1 MVLQILYAILGCDAK
16 FRRPYPA
23 VAGKGLTVK
32 SPMSSKKTLRLRG
45 ANGRFVKS
53 AAPVVV
59 QTMIKAPV
67 PAMVE
72 TTPVAI
78 VEASEVAVVEIP
90 NVKPEELIVTRE
102 GFTNIPPK
110 AYKTVLK
117 VGYDKPQVRQAIAAM
132 KALSIPL
139 VTALS
144 LTTLGCY
151 KQWHLPLLVAI
162 KGANDF
168 VGHTRVLRWMWYN
181 KGWTFVELYGVFPNG
196 GKEGVATSGETR
208 WKARNL
214 ISLLDGIR
222 KADLARKADSQRSLK
237 TPQKVIDALCEQ
249 AYYLGWF
256 E

>member
-1 MVLQILYAILGCDAK
+1 MTKTKIA
-16 FRRPYPA
+16 
-23 VAGKGLTVK
+23 TVK
-32 SPMSSKKTLRLRG
+32 SQMSSKKTLRLRG
-45 ANGRFVKS
+45 ANGRFVKKE
-53 AAPVVV
+53 APVVV
-59 QTMIKAPV
+59 QTMIEAPV

-72 TTPVAI
+72 TTPVA
-78 VEASEVAVVEIP
+78 VVEVAVVEIP
-90 NVKPEELIVTRE
+90 VVMPEDLIVTRE
-102 GFTNIPPK
+102 GYFNLPHK

-117 VGYDKPQVRQAIAAM
+117 VGYDKIQVRQAIVAM

-144 LTTLGCY
+144 LTTLSCY

-208 WKARNL
+208 WKAHNL